1 MADKTEKNS
10 LPETTEEKG
19 NEKPASGGK
28 KTPKEFG
35 GREGP
40 EPTRYGDWENGGII
54 SDF

>member
-1 MADKTEKNS
+1 MTDKEID
-10 LPETTEEKG
+10 ETPVKDQQKENKQ
-19 NEKPASGGK
+19 PDS
-28 KTPKEFG
+28 TPREIG

>member
-1 MADKTEKNS
+1 MSNKTNTGESEKNKVSESPKTE
-10 LPETTEEKG
+10 T
-19 NEKPASGGK
+19 KPK
-28 KTPKEFG
+28 KPIEIG

>member
-1 MADKTEKNS
+1 MTDAEKNVQEEKSKPAKSTDKTDER
-10 LPETTEEKG
+10 PVEI
-19 NEKPASGGK
+19 
-28 KTPKEFG
+28 G